1 MTTPNRSKKVWLT
14 DPVYDRAELTLL
26 NRLRKFS
33 APTAKEFSERTIKQ
47 LRTWARAMEEA
58 AKLTE

>member
-1 MTTPNRSKKVWLT
+1 MIIPNSSERVWLT

-26 NRLRKFS
+26 NRLHKFS

-47 LRTWARAMEEA
+47 LRTWARAIEEV